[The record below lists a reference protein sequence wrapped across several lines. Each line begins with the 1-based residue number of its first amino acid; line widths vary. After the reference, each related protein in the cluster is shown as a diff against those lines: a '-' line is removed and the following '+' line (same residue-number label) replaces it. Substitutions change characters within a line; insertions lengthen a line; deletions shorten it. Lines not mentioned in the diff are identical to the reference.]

1 MQVVETWVKLKVPE
15 LTEIA
20 YEMLS
25 AIRMSRVCLLP
36 RNLAQKELIKRCYHQ
51 SGKLGL

>member
-1 MQVVETWVKLKVPE
+1 MMETRVKLKVPE

-25 AIRMSRVCLLP
+25 AIRMSQVCLLP
-36 RNLAQKELIKRCYHQ
+36 RNLTQKEFIKRCYPQ
-51 SGKLGL
+51 SGMLGL